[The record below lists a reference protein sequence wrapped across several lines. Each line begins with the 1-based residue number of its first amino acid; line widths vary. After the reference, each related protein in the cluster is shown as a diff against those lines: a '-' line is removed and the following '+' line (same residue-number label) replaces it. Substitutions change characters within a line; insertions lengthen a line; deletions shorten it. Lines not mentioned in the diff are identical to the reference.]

1 MKILFLSKHKYPH
14 IGGVERHIQEIGK
27 RIEKLEHSVT
37 TISEED
43 IKPPHI
49 KYFGLL
55 YIWYWLFKNRKLI
68 EKGKYTLET
77 DPFLIASWIVWPS
90 YISGWATLQYYHL
103 TEQLPFTIQV
113 ITTRKRNRKVI
124 QYGNATI
131 EFTRVKP
138 SFLKGYRQVLYQQKE
153 LFIAEKE
160 KALVDAVATKK
171 MTLEECNHIIQ
182 QNKRPINIK
191 KILSYA
197 STIKGLAKR
206 IKEELHD

>member
-1 MKILFLSKHKYPH
+1 MKLALRRYP
-14 IGGVERHIQEIGK
+14 VFTVR
-27 RIEKLEHSVT
+27 
-37 TISEED
+37 D
-43 IKPPHI
+43 IARALNK
-49 KYFGLL
+49 KKEYAYLQA
-55 YIWYWLFKNRKLI
+55 YRWKKKNIIHEI

-182 QNKRPINIK
+182 QNKRTINIK